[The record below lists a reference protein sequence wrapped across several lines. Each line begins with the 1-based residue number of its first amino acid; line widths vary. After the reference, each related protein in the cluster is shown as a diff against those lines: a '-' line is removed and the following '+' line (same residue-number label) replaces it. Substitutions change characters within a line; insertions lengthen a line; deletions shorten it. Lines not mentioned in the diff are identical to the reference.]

1 MDKALGTLDGTLPV
15 TNIPCTIW
23 PQHQNCLSSN
33 ALMHLPSGESQ
44 TGRPVQLP
52 ELEDDALG
60 TRTVREVLTHQAGL
74 KSWIPFYI
82 HALQDSTGVFGEEP
96 SSGCSIEITPSLYL
110 EEAYADTV
118 WNCILQSELNPPGHY
133 RYSDL
138 GYYLWHKVLEN
149 QGMGIDTWVEEHLA
163 APLGWTSFGFNPLER
178 GIPLQDIA
186 PTVLD
191 MVFRKGIVHGTVH
204 DPGAAMQGGV
214 GCHAGLFS
222 NAYDLAELGE
232 TWLRGGTRRGIE
244 VAPQDELREWTQR
257 GYPNGDNRRGLA
269 FDKPALQSNSGP
281 TCDLVSW
288 SSFGHSGFTGTLLW
302 IDPEYD
308 LVYVFSAI
316 EPIQTR
322 TTKSFLSWIPE
333 PKFRELYGSMSE
345 PAVVSQ
351 TPHDA

>member
-1 MDKALGTLDGTLPV
+1 MHL
-15 TNIPCTIW
+15 
-23 PQHQNCLSSN
+23 QHQGNLKLDAPLSN
-33 ALMHLPSGESQ
+33 L
-44 TGRPVQLP
+44 LP

-308 LVYVFSAI
+308 LVYVFLSNRTYPDQNNKKLL
-316 EPIQTR
+316 ELDTR
-322 TTKSFLSWIPE
+322 TEIQRIVWEHVGASSRFPDPS
-333 PKFRELYGSMSE
+333 
-345 PAVVSQ
+345 
-351 TPHDA
+351 